1 MNNNLLILGFGR
13 IRFEAMEI
21 AKEMNC
27 FSRIDFLDDENNSAV
42 GKITEYEKLSVD
54 YSYAYPAF
62 ENPNERLDWIQ
73 KLEESC
79 YKIPI
84 LVHPQ
89 AFISPLA
96 QLRKGTIVEPMAAV
110 KGNSSVGI
118 GCIMSSGAVVE
129 SNSFLSDV
137 CFIGSNSVV
146 IHNTLVPAGTKI
158 LPCNC
163 FSLNRELKAEDLF
176 FKPEKI
182 NGTPDKKRPQPHTPD
197 VINGKVYSFE
207 DGF

>member
-1 MNNNLLILGFGR
+1 MNNNLLIVGAEELGYS
-13 IRFEAMEI
+13 AKEI
-21 AKEMNC
+21 AKASGL
-27 FSRIDFLDDENNSAV
+27 FAKIDFLDDNNDSAV
-42 GKITEYEKLSVD
+42 GKLKDYEKLSVD

-62 ENPNERLDWIQ
+62 NDPEERINWIQ

-89 AFISPLA
+89 AYISPSA
-96 QLRKGTIVEPMAAV
+96 QLRKGTIVEPLAVV
-110 KGNSSVGI
+110 KGDSSVGI
-118 GCIMSSGAVVE
+118 GCVISSGAVIE
-129 SNSFLSDV
+129 SSSFISDV
-137 CFIGSNSVV
+137 CCIGSNSVV
-146 IHNTLVPAGTKI
+146 AHNTLVPAGTKI
-158 LPCNC
+158 LPCSC
-163 FSLNRELKAEDLF
+163 FSLNSELNAEDLF
-176 FKPEKI
+176 FKPENI